1 MAARV
6 TAKKRDQMAT
16 LQSGFRTSRSFALSY
31 KSHQRLAEIVA
42 EGEGQVA
49 ERTRLSSCTSRQAG
63 NGIPTG
69 SW

>member
-1 MAARV
+1 MAEV
-6 TAKKRDQMAT
+6 TAKKRDQMVT
-16 LQSGFRTSRSFALSY
+16 LHSGFRTSRGFALSY

-42 EGEGQVA
+42 EGEDHMA